1 MCYPTSFSI
10 GIYNL
15 KIKLLII
22 LSSCD
27 IMCYKINEGVLKMK
41 TIIRDGNKIIA
52 FDNESIYY
60 YSDSEKYLKNSRF
73 TIYGNFEDEALLLLK
88 RTASKI
94 LSENRFE
101 EMFFE
106 LLNQKRDNNS
116 PLLKDIKIISATFDK
131 DFLNFPAISEKIRN
145 SAAGRNADWKSIEIH
160 ADNINGEGFSFQP
173 KFKHKKMIWNEVI
186 VENGKAQAASKRK
199 SQNFEI
205 AKTVYKNIFNAFI

>member
-1 MCYPTSFSI
+1 
-10 GIYNL
+10 
-15 KIKLLII
+15 
-22 LSSCD
+22 
-27 IMCYKINEGVLKMK
+27 MK
-41 TIIRDGNKIIA
+41 KVIRDGNKIIA

-73 TIYGNFEDEALLLLK
+73 TLYGNFEDEALLLLK

-116 PLLKDIKIISATFDK
+116 PLLKDIKIISATFNK
-131 DFLNFPAISEKIRN
+131 SFLNFPEISKKIKN
-145 SAAGRNADWKSIEIH
+145 SVAGKNIDWKSIEIH

-173 KFKHKKMIWNEVI
+173 KFRHKKMIWNEVI
-186 VENGKAQAASKRK
+186 VENGKAEATGRRK
-199 SQNFEI
+199 SRNFEI
-205 AKTVYKNIFNAFI
+205 AETIYKNIFNVLK